1 MSDGEAHGSTL
12 TGRLLIIAAVFFW
25 GISAVFARFLFRDRA
40 IPPFHLVELR
50 ILLALPILIAWIAWR
65 NPDALRPPR
74 EDRLEFIILG
84 AIGVAAIQGTYYYSI
99 SVLGVGLSILMQYL
113 APALIVGWE
122 MLRGV
127 RPRPL
132 TVATLVIAVLGTALL
147 VGSLTPVGREIR
159 PEHWLVAFSSALT
172 FAFYVV
178 YSKRMIGRHPPER
191 VLLYSFLT
199 AAVIWLIVTPPWRI
213 IAAGYSAKIW
223 MGFVTMA
230 VISVALPFVCFN
242 VGLRRMPASR
252 AGILSMLEPV
262 IAIVGSALALG
273 EGLAPRQW
281 AGAVLVL
288 LASGLAARR
297 HE

>member
-1 MSDGEAHGSTL
+1 LSDGEAHGSTL